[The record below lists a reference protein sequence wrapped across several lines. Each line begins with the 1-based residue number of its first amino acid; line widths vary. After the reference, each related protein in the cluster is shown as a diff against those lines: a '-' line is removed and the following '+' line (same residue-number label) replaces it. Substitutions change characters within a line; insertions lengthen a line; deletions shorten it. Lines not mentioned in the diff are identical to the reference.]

1 MKEVGMMA
9 GYKENKEF
17 RVLSAIG
24 IILVVAGHLGYDL
37 FDIGGLFPYYSFHV
51 FLFLFI
57 SGYFYKEEAEER
69 ILNYIWRKFVSLMV
83 PYFLWN
89 LFYGVLAQLL
99 HMAGF
104 SIGESISLKT
114 LFLSPF
120 IDGHQFMYHFPA
132 WFVPVLFM
140 LEVMNVLMR
149 KVLSM
154 IRLNYEWL
162 IFGLCL
168 AAGILTAYLA
178 IGGHVWGWHKIPGRL
193 LFMFP
198 GLQMGKLYREKLEWH
213 DRLED
218 GPYFLLVMGV
228 QMLITIFCGGLA
240 FSAVWV
246 TSFAN
251 GPVIPYLTVITG
263 IAFWLRIAK
272 IISTIPYLSRK
283 LVYIGRH
290 TYAVMMHHMAC
301 FMLVKGFF
309 YLMSLWTPFCEGY
322 DTEMFFHEINFV
334 YLIGG
339 SEASKWIYLLAGIG
353 IPLGVIRIHQ
363 MLVRCN
369 VILHKSENKS
379 ENKI

>member
-178 IGGHVWGWHKIPGRL
+178 IGGHVWGWYKIPGRL

-363 MLVRCN
+363 MLVRRN

>member
-1 MKEVGMMA
+1 MA

-178 IGGHVWGWHKIPGRL
+178 IGGHVWGWYKIPGRL

>member
-1 MKEVGMMA
+1 M
-9 GYKENKEF
+9 
-17 RVLSAIG
+17 SAIG

>member
-178 IGGHVWGWHKIPGRL
+178 IGGHVWGWYKIPGRL

-309 YLMSLWTPFCEGY
+309 YLMSLWTSFCEGY

-363 MLVRCN
+363 MLVRRN

>member
-178 IGGHVWGWHKIPGRL
+178 IGGHVWGWYKIPGRL

>member
-1 MKEVGMMA
+1 MA

-178 IGGHVWGWHKIPGRL
+178 IGGHVWGWYKIPGRL

-363 MLVRCN
+363 MLVRRN